1 MFVGRK
7 HGDTLT
13 RVQRAS
19 SLSVKAVYVYYPLT
33 SFWRFYGLSD
43 NAELENENG
52 SDSFEF

>member
-7 HGDTLT
+7 HGDTLA

-33 SFWRFYGLSD
+33 SFGRFYGLSH